1 MQKCL
6 PAVCHCFTRRF
17 VSMPLVNGKNS
28 EMAMARQFPGEVLF
42 VPAPSIEDL
51 TELEAKTG
59 PLWKASRAEQ
69 VLLQLT
75 DVTQTVRDRV
85 ERLMKE
91 HYDKWNPNQ
100 QQQQA
105 HDSRNTS
112 SSSSGNDDKDRKAKS
127 GHAKNRLAAPSSSLS
142 AAVPPRFSSGGYSNS
157 QQEESL
163 SAFEHEYYN
172 DEPSADRRPGES
184 LVGADLV
191 HPNDKGYEFWGRHIG
206 LAIVREWQVQDD
218 QQSSRRTNGK

>member
-1 MQKCL
+1 
-6 PAVCHCFTRRF
+6 
-17 VSMPLVNGKNS
+17 
-28 EMAMARQFPGEVLF
+28 MAMARQFPGEVLF
-42 VPAPSIEDL
+42 VPAPSIKEL
-51 TELEAKTG
+51 NELEAKMG

-91 HYDKWNPNQ
+91 HYEKWNP
-100 QQQQA
+100 QA
-105 HDSRNTS
+105 SPRGDDSRNNS
-112 SSSSGNDDKDRKAKS
+112 SSSVENDDD
-127 GHAKNRLAAPSSSLS
+127 KNRNNARNRPTAPLSSKSASLA
-142 AAVPPRFSSGGYSNS
+142 PRFSSGGYSNS

-172 DEPSADRRPGES
+172 NDEPLADRRAGQS

-206 LAIVREWQVQDD
+206 LAIAREWQVHDEEQT
-218 QQSSRRTNGK
+218 RRQKPNGQ

>member
-1 MQKCL
+1 
-6 PAVCHCFTRRF
+6 
-17 VSMPLVNGKNS
+17 
-28 EMAMARQFPGEVLF
+28 MAMARQFPREVLF
-42 VPAPSIEDL
+42 VPAPSVQDL

-91 HYDKWNPNQ
+91 HYYDKWNPNQ
-100 QQQQA
+100 QQQVPA
-105 HDSRNTS
+105 RGNDSLNS
-112 SSSSGNDDKDRKAKS
+112 SNSSGNDKDDKDRINSTA
-127 GHAKNRLAAPSSSLS
+127 HARNRPAAPTSSSSLS
-142 AAVPPRFSSGGYSNS
+142 ASIPPRFSSGGYSNS

-163 SAFEHEYYN
+163 SAFEHDYYN
-172 DEPSADRRPGES
+172 NDDELSADRRPGQS
-184 LVGADLV
+184 LIGADLV

-206 LAIVREWQVQDD
+206 LAIAREWQVQDE
-218 QQSSRRTNGK
+218 QQQTSKRTNGN